1 MRKVALLTLPLRQG
15 AKLGP
20 MPSPEQWRATRQYLT
35 EHRRE
40 LTLAA
45 ADRYPRHL
53 RGYGTPLLT
62 RPEWLPPRL
71 IPLTD
76 VRLEMAASS
85 STPITGEGPESEG
98 VRAIRPD
105 GSRYPTYADTL
116 AALARPK
123 LFENRVCYRL
133 LDVTSSATHLTFGQG
148 RYFDMISTCEAVAHE
163 FAAATLA
170 GNAELTLREAIAD
183 PTDLTRR
190 PVMTAISA
198 LVLRSSGTR
207 TEMVLHW
214 RDPAKVATNGGRYT
228 VAPAGMFQPSDDAGH
243 NLANDFSL
251 WRCLARELAEELR
264 NDPEDYGSD
273 RKPVDYDSWPF
284 YRKLTPSTYWAG
296 LGVDPLSMVLDMLV
310 ITVFGA
316 ALFDALFPGI
326 PGPNEEGRL
335 LTKPFTE
342 QAVATLADDLQPG
355 SAALLRAA
363 WHHRAEILGT

>member
-1 MRKVALLTLPLRQG
+1 
-15 AKLGP
+15 

-35 EHRRE
+35 EHRGE

-45 ADRYPRHL
+45 GDHYAGHPRV
-53 RGYGTPLLT
+53 YGTPLLT
-62 RPEWLPPRL
+62 RPEWLPPRP
-71 IPLTD
+71 IPLGN
-76 VRLEMAASS
+76 VRLQLAAS
-85 STPITGEGPESEG
+85 TPDAVITGEGPEAKG
-98 VRAIRPD
+98 VRPD
-105 GSRYPTYADTL
+105 GDRYPTYAAAL
-116 AALARPK
+116 GALARPK

-133 LDVTSSATHLTFGQG
+133 LEVTSSATHLTFGQG

-163 FAAATLA
+163 FAAATMA
-170 GNAELTLREAIAD
+170 GNTELTLREAIAD

-198 LVLRSSGTR
+198 LVLRRSGTR
-207 TEMVLHW
+207 TDMVLHW

-284 YRKLTPSTYWAG
+284 YRKLTPSTYWVG

-310 ITVFGA
+310 ITVFDA
-316 ALFDALFPGI
+316 PLFDALFPGI

-335 LTKPFTE
+335 LTRPFTE
-342 QAVATLADDLQPG
+342 QTVATLADDLQPG

-363 WHHRAEILGT
+363 WHHRTGILGT